1 MNFEFELN
9 SNDYEEASLADFKK
23 TSQSENRTI
32 HKWVLLIGLFFLL
45 MGILSKE
52 NGFLVVGVVLVF
64 MPVLCKIFVKTG
76 VEIEM
81 PIANST
87 NYGEPMTVEVIGE
100 GLALNT
106 PSWQGIFTWEAFRF
120 FIETRNLL
128 VIYPIP
134 SLYPVS
140 DSNFIATAK
149 AVKGMRVF
157 APFDSAQGA
166 KTLIALAT
174 AILYFPSVHSAVK
187 SNCGI
192 SENCCTRISAK
203 AAIII

>member
-1 MNFEFELN
+1 
-9 SNDYEEASLADFKK
+9 
-23 TSQSENRTI
+23 
-32 HKWVLLIGLFFLL
+32 
-45 MGILSKE
+45 MGIAHRTLLSFDGNNLE
-52 NGFLVVGVVLVF
+52 RERLLSGVVLVF

-87 NYGEPMTVEVIGE
+87 NCGEPMTVEVIGE
-100 GLALNT
+100 GLVLNT

-140 DSNFIATAK
+140 DSNFIIVPKRAFS
-149 AVKGMRVF
+149 GEEQLWDFRELLHNI
-157 APFDSAQGA
+157 G
-166 KTLIALAT
+166 
-174 AILYFPSVHSAVK
+174 K
-187 SNCGI
+187 SRYNYLKKMQN
-192 SENCCTRISAK
+192 SRD
-203 AAIII
+203 

>member
-1 MNFEFELN
+1 
-9 SNDYEEASLADFKK
+9 
-23 TSQSENRTI
+23 
-32 HKWVLLIGLFFLL
+32 
-45 MGILSKE
+45 MGIAHRTLLSFDGNNLE
-52 NGFLVVGVVLVF
+52 RERLLSGVVLVF

-100 GLALNT
+100 GLVLNT

-140 DSNFIATAK
+140 DSNFIIVPKRAFS
-149 AVKGMRVF
+149 GEEQLWDFR
-157 APFDSAQGA
+157 
-166 KTLIALAT
+166 
-174 AILYFPSVHSAVK
+174 
-187 SNCGI
+187 
-192 SENCCTRISAK
+192 
-203 AAIII
+203 